1 VTLPPLQLD
10 DLRFQAL
17 VDECRR
23 RVAELCPEWSEVNV
37 SDPGITLIEL
47 FAWMTDQ
54 LSYRINR
61 IPEKLQLALLAL
73 LDVHL
78 HPPVAA
84 TAELR
89 FRLEGPTRERV
100 HIPAWRTEASTPR
113 APGRDPIVFQTVQD
127 FTIAPLEL
135 DVYLLERDNGNQR
148 LDVSVKH
155 GVALPAGDEQRAF
168 GSDPEPEVGDC
179 ILLGFLAPLDRLLVR
194 IDVTCAAARGT
205 NIEPAK
211 PPIVWEA
218 SVTEPDWVEVE
229 MLSDTTAGFN
239 EDSGVIELA
248 LPANLRE
255 HLISGY
261 LRHWLRCRLIDPSTE
276 DGSAVGDAGNGKSR
290 EGSYSQSPLI
300 SRLSVGT
307 VGATLSAQ
315 HAQRVDGEVL
325 GRSDG
330 TPGQSFQL
338 RRSPILS
345 LAGDERLE
353 VRASNGDS
361 APWTQVETFAASG
374 EDDRHYQLD
383 EAAGEVEFGPV
394 VRQPDGY
401 FRRYGAIPPTGAEIR
416 LTAYRHGGGM
426 IGNVLAGSL
435 TQLRTPIPT
444 VQSVTNPKPAMG
456 GVDGEMIS
464 SARTRMA
471 LEFRTL
477 ERAVTAADFE
487 QLARFASRRVARAH
501 CLVDGPGQLRVLV
514 VPHADNPAR
523 RLTLAELTPDPE
535 LVDTLVRQLD
545 EGRLIGVTVT
555 VGPPRYRI
563 LSAVVSVLGPPH
575 VDAQALTRRVEDRLY
590 TYLNPLT
597 GGAPG
602 GTGTGWE
609 LGRPLRIGEL
619 RPIVQAVDGVREI
632 RRLLVYETDPSRPRI
647 EPVRVNADLTLG
659 PGEVIASGLH
669 RIRVEQ
675 AEGALA

>member
-1 VTLPPLQLD
+1 MTLPPLELD
-10 DLRFQAL
+10 DLRFQDL
-17 VDECRR
+17 VNECRR
-23 RVAELCPEWSEVNV
+23 HVTELCPEWSEVNV

-61 IPEKLQLALLAL
+61 IPEKLQLALLSL

-113 APGRDPIVFQTVQD
+113 AAGRDPVVFQTVQD

-135 DVYLLERDNGNQR
+135 DVYLLERGNGNER

-168 GSDPEPEVGDC
+168 GSDPMPQVGDC
-179 ILLGFLAPLDRLLVR
+179 ILLGFLAPIDRLLVR
-194 IDVTCAAARGT
+194 VDVTCAAARGT

-218 SVTEPDWVEVE
+218 SISEPDWVEVE
-229 MLSDTTAGFN
+229 LLSDTTAGFN

-248 LPANLRE
+248 LPGNLRQ
-255 HLISGY
+255 HLIEGY
-261 LRHWLRCRLIDPSTE
+261 LRHWLRCRLIDPSGT
-276 DGSAVGDAGNGKSR
+276 DDSAGGGAPNSKSR
-290 EGSYSQSPLI
+290 EGTYSQSPLI

-307 VGATLSAQ
+307 VGATLPAQ
-315 HAQRVDGEVL
+315 HAQRVDGEAL

-330 TPGQSFQL
+330 TPGQSFPL
-338 RRSPILS
+338 RRSPILA

-361 APWTQVETFAASG
+361 AIWTQVETFAASG
-374 EDDRHYQLD
+374 EDDHHYQLD

-401 FRRYGAIPPTGAEIR
+401 FRRYGAIPPTGAEVR
-416 LTAYRHGGGM
+416 LTAYRHGGGT

-444 VQSVTNPKPAMG
+444 VKSVTNPQPAIG
-456 GVDGEMIS
+456 GIDGEMIS

-487 QLARFASRRVARAH
+487 QLARFASPRVARAH
-501 CLVDGPGQLRVLV
+501 CVVDAPGQVRVLV
-514 VPHADNPAR
+514 IPKADSPAR
-523 RLTLAELTPDPE
+523 LLATEELTPDPE
-535 LVDTLVRQLD
+535 LMDALVRQLD

-555 VGPPRYRI
+555 VGPPRYRPV
-563 LSAVVSVLGPPH
+563 SAVVSVVGPPH
-575 VDAQALTRRVEDRLY
+575 GDAEALRRRVEDRLY
-590 TYLNPLT
+590 SYLNPLT

-602 GTGTGWE
+602 GLGSGWE
-609 LGRPLRIGEL
+609 LGRPLRLGEL
-619 RPIVQAVDGVREI
+619 RPIVQAVDGVRQI
-632 RRLLVYETDPSRPRI
+632 RRLLVYEINPGQSRA
-647 EPVRVNADLTLG
+647 EPVQVTADLHIG
-659 PGEVIASGLH
+659 PGEVIASGRH
-669 RIRVEQ
+669 RVRVEE
-675 AEGALA
+675 AEETMT

>member
-1 VTLPPLQLD
+1 MTLPALELD

-23 RVAELCPEWSEVNV
+23 HVAELCPEWSEVNV

-78 HPPVAA
+78 HPPIAA
-84 TAELR
+84 TADLR
-89 FRLEGPTRERV
+89 FRLEGAAREPV
-100 HIPAWRTEASTPR
+100 HIPAWHTEASTPR
-113 APGRDPIVFQTVQD
+113 APGRDPVVFQTVED
-127 FTIAPLEL
+127 FTIVPLNL
-135 DVYLLERDNGNQR
+135 DVYLLEREKGNET
-148 LDVSVKH
+148 LDISVKN

-168 GSDPEPEVGDC
+168 GSDAGPQIDDC
-179 ILLGFLAPLDRLLVR
+179 ILLGFLSPLDRLLVR
-194 IDVTCAAARGT
+194 VDVTCAAGRGT

-218 SVTEPDWVEVE
+218 STAEPDWVEVE
-229 MLSDTTAGFN
+229 VLSDTTAGFN
-239 EDSGVIELA
+239 EDSGVFELA
-248 LPANLRE
+248 LPGNLRQ
-255 HLISGY
+255 HLIGGY
-261 LRHWLRCRLIDPSTE
+261 LRHWLRCRLIDPPGTDAAAGE
-276 DGSAVGDAGNGKSR
+276 DRTGRAR
-290 EGSYSQSPLI
+290 EGTYNQSPLI
-300 SRLSVGT
+300 SRLSVGS
-307 VGATLSAQ
+307 VGATLPAQ

-325 GRSDG
+325 GRSEG
-330 TPGQSFQL
+330 TPGQTFRLQ
-338 RRSPILS
+338 RSPILA

-361 APWTQVETFAASG
+361 AIWSQVETFAASG
-374 EDDRHYQLD
+374 EDDRHYELD

-394 VRQPDGY
+394 VRQPDGF
-401 FRRYGAIPPTGAEIR
+401 FRRYGAVPPTGAEIR

-444 VQSVTNPKPAMG
+444 VRSVTNPRAASG

-501 CLVDGPGQLRVLV
+501 CLVDGPGQVRVLV

-535 LVDTLVRQLD
+535 LVAALVRQLD
-545 EGRLIGVTVT
+545 EGRLIGVNVI

-563 LSAVVSVLGPPH
+563 LSAVVSVVGPPH
-575 VDAQALTRRVEDRLY
+575 SDPQALMRRVEDRLY

-597 GGAPG
+597 GGAPAG
-602 GTGTGWE
+602 AGPGWE
-609 LGRPLRIGEL
+609 LGRPLRVGEL
-619 RPIVQAVDGVREI
+619 RPIVQAVDGVLEI
-632 RRLLVYETDPSRPRI
+632 RRLLVYETEPNNPRI
-647 EPVRVNADLTLG
+647 EPVRIDGDLPVG
-659 PGEVIASGLH
+659 PAELIASGLH
-669 RIRVEQ
+669 RVRVEVTG
-675 AEGALA
+675 EGSG